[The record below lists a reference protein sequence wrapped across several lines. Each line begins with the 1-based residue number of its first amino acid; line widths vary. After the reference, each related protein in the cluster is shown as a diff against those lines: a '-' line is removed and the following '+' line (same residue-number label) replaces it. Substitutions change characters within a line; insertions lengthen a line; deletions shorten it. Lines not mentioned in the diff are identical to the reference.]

1 MTKIKLSARLFGS
14 SLVVL
19 TALSGLSGCAREP
32 TPITQKEARA
42 NAVVATLGRECISRG
57 LSNSTPSA
65 AYAIQSMETKLAK
78 RSSPAQIQDTRNY
91 IKTVYGANITGPSDC
106 RAFDLRAMQLYQFKV
121 DSDRQDDLDQLTDS
135 IKQSKPR
142 ATPNP
147 TRYANCVTAGG
158 FTNCYAY

>member
-32 TPITQKEARA
+32 TPLTQREARA
-42 NAVVATLGRECISRG
+42 NAEVATLGRECISRG
-57 LSNSTPSA
+57 FSNSTPSA
-65 AYAIQSMETKLAK
+65 AYTIQMLETELAT
-78 RSSPAQIQDTRNY
+78 RGSPAQIQDAKNY
-91 IKTVYGANITGPSDC
+91 TKTVYKTRTTGPSDC
-106 RAFDLRAMQLYQFKV
+106 RAFDLRAMQLYQSKI
-121 DSDRQDDLDQLTDS
+121 DNDRQDDLDQLTDS